1 MNVPADVSAEMPVAI
16 VRRPARSLAQSCELT
31 FLERA
36 PIAFDMLE
44 RQHAAYREALASAGA
59 RVIALDAIDALPD
72 SVFVEDT
79 AVVLDECA
87 ILSRPGAVSR
97 QPEPGRIAAALAP
110 FRRCDHILAPGTLEG
125 GDVLRI
131 GRTLYIGLTTRTNRA
146 GIEQLAA
153 CLTPYDYRVVPVQ
166 VHGSLHLKTA
176 CTALD
181 AETLLLNPAWI
192 DVDAFDG
199 FAKIEVAGDEPFA
212 ANVLPIGDARLIN
225 AAFPRT
231 RERVEAF
238 CARAG
243 LRAIAVDISE
253 FGKAEAGLT
262 CMSLVFA
269 DHVVDRIADR
279 IPDEISDRFDARTDD
294 AT

>member
-1 MNVPADVSAEMPVAI
+1 MSAEMPVAI

-31 FLERA
+31 YLERA
-36 PIAFDMLE
+36 PIAFDALE
-44 RQHAAYREALASAGA
+44 RQHAAYREALAAAGA
-59 RVIALDAIDALPD
+59 RVIALDAIEALPD

-97 QPEPGRIAAALAP
+97 QPEPERIAAALAP
-110 FRRCDHILAPGTLEG
+110 FRRCEGILAPGTLEG

-131 GRTLYIGLTTRTNRA
+131 GRTLYVGLTTRTNRA

-153 CLTPYDYRVVPVQ
+153 RLSPHGYRVVPVQ

-181 AETLLLNPAWI
+181 AETLLINPAW
-192 DVDAFDG
+192 VDFSVFDG
-199 FAKIEVAGDEPFA
+199 FSKIEVADGEPFA
-212 ANVLPIGDARLIN
+212 ANVLPVGDARLIN
-225 AAFPRT
+225 AALPRT

-238 CARAG
+238 CVRAG

-269 DHVVDRIADR
+269 DRVADR
-279 IPDEISDRFDARTDD
+279 MPDDIGGPADD
-294 AT
+294 GP

>member
-1 MNVPADVSAEMPVAI
+1 MENFIAI

-31 FLERA
+31 FLERSE
-36 PIAFDMLE
+36 ISFDALE
-44 RQHAAYREALASAGA
+44 RQHAAYREALAMAGA
-59 RVIALDAIDALPD
+59 EVVALEAIDALPD

-79 AVVLDECA
+79 AVVLDESA
-87 ILSRPGAVSR
+87 ILSRPGAASR
-97 QPEPGRIAAALAP
+97 QPEPARIASALAR
-110 FRRCDHILAPGTLEG
+110 FRDCEAIVAPGTLEG
-125 GDVLRI
+125 GDILRI
-131 GRTLYIGLTTRTNRA
+131 GRTLYVGLTTRTNRA
-146 GIEQLAA
+146 GVEQLEAW
-153 CLTPYDYRVVPVQ
+153 LRPHGYRVVPVP

-181 AETLLLNPAWI
+181 AQTLLLNPAWI
-192 DVDAFDG
+192 DATAFDG
-199 FAKIEVAGDEPFA
+199 FARIEVADDEAFA
-212 ANVLPIGDARLIN
+212 ANVLPVGDVRIVN

-238 CARAG
+238 CANAG

-269 DHVVDRIADR
+269 SPVFDRR
-279 IPDEISDRFDARTDD
+279 HGDA
-294 AT
+294 A

>member
-1 MNVPADVSAEMPVAI
+1 MTAAPAMDTRIAI

-31 FLERA
+31 YLERA
-36 PIAFDMLE
+36 PIAFDRLE
-44 RQHAAYREALASAGA
+44 RQHAAYRDALAAAGA
-59 RVIALDAIDALPD
+59 RVIVLEAIDALPD
-72 SVFVEDT
+72 SVFVEDA
-79 AVVLDECA
+79 AVVLDERA
-87 ILSRPGAVSR
+87 ILTRPGAMSR
-97 QPEPGRIAAALAP
+97 RPEPAHIASTLAP
-110 FRRCDHILAPGTLEG
+110 FRHCDTIVAPGALEG

-131 GRTLYIGLTTRTNRA
+131 GRTLYVGLSTRTDAA

-153 CLTPYDYRVVPVQ
+153 LLRPHDYRVVPVQ
-166 VHGSLHLKTA
+166 VYGSLHLKTA

-181 AETLLLNPAWI
+181 ADTLLLNPAW
-192 DVDAFDG
+192 VDADTFDG
-199 FAKIEVAGDEPFA
+199 FSKIEVAEDEPFA
-212 ANVLPIGDARLIN
+212 ANVLPVGDARLVN

-262 CMSLVFA
+262 CMSLVF
-269 DHVVDRIADR
+269 D
-279 IPDEISDRFDARTDD
+279 PSSDG

>member
-1 MNVPADVSAEMPVAI
+1 MTATPATNVAADMSAEMPVAI

-31 FLERA
+31 YLERA
-36 PIAFDMLE
+36 PITFDALE
-44 RQHAAYREALASAGA
+44 HQHAAYRDALAATGA

-97 QPEPGRIAAALAP
+97 QPEPERIAAALAP
-110 FRRCDHILAPGTLEG
+110 FRRCDDILAPGTLEG

-131 GRTLYIGLTTRTNRA
+131 GRTLYVGLTTRTNRA

-153 CLTPYDYRVVPVQ
+153 RLSPYGYRVVPVQ

-181 AETLLLNPAWI
+181 AETLLLNPAW
-192 DVDAFDG
+192 VDASAFDG
-199 FAKIEVAGDEPFA
+199 FARIEVADDEPFA
-212 ANVLPIGDARLIN
+212 ANVLPVGDARLIN

-253 FGKAEAGLT
+253 FGKAKAGLT

-269 DHVVDRIADR
+269 DRMTDRV
-279 IPDEISDRFDARTDD
+279 PDDIGGRADD
-294 AT
+294 AP